1 MLAVDSTAAALEY
14 RECEGVIV
22 LETVCRRV
30 VGTVRTGESWLG
42 DHGKTR
48 RNDRK
53 GTRKEER
60 IRERVYVDERP
71 RGADSD

>member
-1 MLAVDSTAAALEY
+1 MLESVFS
-14 RECEGVIV
+14 
-22 LETVCRRV
+22 RV

-53 GTRKEER
+53 GTRKAEEER
-60 IRERVYVDERP
+60 VRERVYVDERP